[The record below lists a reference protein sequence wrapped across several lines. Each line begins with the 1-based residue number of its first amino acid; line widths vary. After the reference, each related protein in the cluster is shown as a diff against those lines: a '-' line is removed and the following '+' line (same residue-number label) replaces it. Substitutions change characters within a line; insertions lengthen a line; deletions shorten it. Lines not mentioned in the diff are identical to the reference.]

1 MKGENLRLI
10 SLFKYMPCYVVFC
23 SFYHVYNNMT
33 GYVIIEKKARS
44 LLTGAQI
51 YDNLFC
57 VDFLG

>member
-1 MKGENLRLI
+1 
-10 SLFKYMPCYVVFC
+10 
-23 SFYHVYNNMT
+23 MT